1 MFVGGKIK
9 LREILI
15 FRADTRW
22 PFMMAEITQIRYKI
36 NLKRPFLHSPS

>member
-9 LREILI
+9 LGEILI

-22 PFMMAEITQIRYKI
+22 PFMMAEIPKSVIKSI
-36 NLKRPFLHSPS
+36 